1 MKQLIDALEDMG
13 LPYEEDSLAKFQRY
27 MELIL
32 IWNDKV
38 NLPPSRIRGSYYKN
52 HYVDSVALAALNSSR
67 SPQDQDV
74 GTEQVFPEFH
84 WRS

>member
-38 NLPPSRIRGSYYKN
+38 NLTAITDQGEFIKK
-52 HYVDSVALAALNSSR
+52 ALCRFRCPLR
-67 SPQDQDV
+67 L
-74 GTEQVFPEFH
+74 
-84 WRS
+84 